1 MVDPF
6 VQLNTKQS
14 IANFVFKKSIAN
26 FVKRCPHV
34 DLDLSYKKEKIKK
47 ENVVL
52 YKYFMVI
59 FFFTYSGQHF
69 FWKKVFIL

>member
-14 IANFVFKKSIAN
+14 IANFVLKKSIAN
-26 FVKRCPHV
+26 FVKLCPHV

-47 ENVVL
+47 KMLSYIN
-52 YKYFMVI
+52 
-59 FFFTYSGQHF
+59 
-69 FWKKVFIL
+69 ILW